1 MAPISS
7 PQSALSWCIVGRGAI
22 GLLAGARLQQ
32 AGYTATLWL
41 KQPDAIPLQFT
52 DLTQQYQQQILL
64 PQPKDQ
70 AIARLL
76 VPVKAYDV
84 LNAVAQLLPYLSPN
98 AQLVISH
105 NGMIPIAP
113 LLARLRPAQGL
124 WFLST
129 SQAAYKPAADHVV
142 HSGEGLSYLAKLTA
156 SDGNDSQVIAAM
168 NAALGPVTVVPDIY
182 PMLWQK
188 LAINVAINP
197 LTALE
202 NCQNGQLAHP
212 RYQSQIS
219 ALTTEVCLVAN
230 ALGYPME
237 PTATV
242 QRVYQVITA
251 TSGNFSSMQQDMQA
265 GRQTEIAAICGYICQ
280 QAAQLQL
287 SVPVNQQMLD
297 RVLAKTATS

>member
-7 PQSALSWCIVGRGAI
+7 AQSALSWCIVGRGAI
-22 GLLAGARLQQ
+22 GLLAAARLQQ
-32 AGYTATLWL
+32 AGYTASLWL
-41 KQPDAIPLQFT
+41 KQSDVISLRFT
-52 DLTQQYQQQILL
+52 NLKQQHQQQTLL
-64 PQPKDQ
+64 PQPADM
-70 AIARLL
+70 AIERLI

-84 LNAVAQLLPYLSPN
+84 LNAVAQLLPYLSAN

-113 LLARLRPAQGL
+113 LLARLGPAQGL

-156 SDGNDSQVIAAM
+156 SDGDDSQIITAM

-182 PMLWQK
+182 PILWQK
-188 LAINVAINP
+188 LAINAAINP

-202 NCQNGQLAHP
+202 NCQNGQLAQP
-212 RYQSQIS
+212 RYQAKIS
-219 ALTTEVCLVAN
+219 ALTTEVCLVAS
-230 ALGYPME
+230 ALGYPMD
-237 PTATV
+237 PAATL

-251 TSGNFSSMQQDMQA
+251 TSGNYSSMQQDMQA
-265 GRQTEIAAICGYICQ
+265 GRQTEIAAICGYVCQ
-280 QAAQLQL
+280 QAAKLQL
-287 SVPVNQQMLD
+287 AVPVNQQMLS